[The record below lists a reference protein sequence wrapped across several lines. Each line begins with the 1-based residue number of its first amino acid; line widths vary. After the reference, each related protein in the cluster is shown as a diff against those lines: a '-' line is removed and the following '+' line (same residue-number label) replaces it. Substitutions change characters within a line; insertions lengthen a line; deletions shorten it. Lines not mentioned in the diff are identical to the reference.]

1 MTTEKAVLVSRPET
15 PPVSETVRVGL
26 LEIKHRTRLRAVEE
40 WRKRNGMVDSR
51 DSNDYN
57 YWNPGAVGIRLDG
70 TKSR

>member
-1 MTTEKAVLVSRPET
+1 MTKKAVLISRPET

-40 WRKRNGMVDSR
+40 WRKRNGMVDFC
-51 DSNDYN
+51 DSHDDYHG
-57 YWNPGAVGIRLDG
+57 NPGAVRIRLDG

>member
-1 MTTEKAVLVSRPET
+1 MTTKTVTVLVSRPET
-15 PPVSETVRVGL
+15 PPVPEAVRVGL
-26 LEIKHRTRLRAVEE
+26 LEIKFQQRRKAVEM
-40 WRKRNGMVDSR
+40 RDHGLVDSR

>member
-1 MTTEKAVLVSRPET
+1 MTKKAVLISRPET

-26 LEIKHRTRLRAVEE
+26 LEIKFQQRRKAVEM
-40 WRKRNGMVDSR
+40 RDHGMVDSR

>member
-40 WRKRNGMVDSR
+40 WRKRNGMVDFR
-51 DSNDYN
+51 TCDDNHYRN
-57 YWNPGAVGIRLDG
+57 TGGFGL
-70 TKSR
+70 